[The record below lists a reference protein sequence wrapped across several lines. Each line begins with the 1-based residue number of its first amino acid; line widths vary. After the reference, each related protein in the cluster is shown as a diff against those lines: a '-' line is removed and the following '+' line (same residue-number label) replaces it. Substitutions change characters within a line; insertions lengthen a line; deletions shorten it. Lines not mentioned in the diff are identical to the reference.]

1 MLMADNKLRFMLV
14 GLLGVFGM
22 ALPAGL
28 ARDSVLRV
36 SVVSRVLAGWVHGV
50 GGADGLPAVPAVHVR
65 P

>member
-1 MLMADNKLRFMLV
+1 MLV